1 MNWAFA
7 LLKDVEWTE
16 KEQVVVG
23 DPNLKSR

>member
-16 KEQVVVG
+16 EEQIVVG
-23 DPNLKSR
+23 GPNLKSY